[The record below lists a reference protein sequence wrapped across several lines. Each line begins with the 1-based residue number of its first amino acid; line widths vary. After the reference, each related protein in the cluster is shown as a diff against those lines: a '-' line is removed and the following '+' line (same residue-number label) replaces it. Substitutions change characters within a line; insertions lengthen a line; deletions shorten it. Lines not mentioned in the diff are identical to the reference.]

1 MPKAPLGEKRV
12 QNYAFFTKRPNIF
25 VLFRNSLYF
34 CTEMK
39 KTTHLIIAYAL
50 MCVCASAQIKVSQTE
65 YDLGELGWRI
75 PKSQQITLHN
85 KSRHAVILT
94 DLRTDCGCTT
104 AVWQKGQLI
113 ESGQNATISVTYD
126 AATLGHFKKG
136 LRVITTGHDGKQQET
151 TLWIKGQVLPEIIDY
166 SQEYPYAIGE
176 GIYLS
181 GAEVEFDNV
190 QQGERPVQTL
200 RIVNGSKQN
209 YTPTLMHLPHWL
221 KVDSQPQVLRPGNSG
236 ILTFTAHADEIHNFG
251 LTQAPIYVSRFAGD
265 KVSHNNEI
273 QVSMT
278 LVPKVNTNPQAL
290 HQAPRAEV
298 DTVVIISE
306 RGAKG
311 ARRLNGTVTITNT
324 GVGVLEINRMQ
335 VYNTGLQV
343 SINKSKIKPGQ
354 STTLRVTGWSDRE
367 KAMQHKGRK
376 RILLITN
383 DPLHPQIAIDVKE
396 EK

>member
-1 MPKAPLGEKRV
+1 
-12 QNYAFFTKRPNIF
+12 
-25 VLFRNSLYF
+25 
-34 CTEMK
+34 MK
-39 KTTHLIIAYAL
+39 KTTHLIIAFAL
-50 MCVCASAQIKVSQTE
+50 ACVCASAQIKVSQSE
-65 YDLGELGWRI
+65 YDLGELGWRN

-85 KSRHAVILT
+85 KGRHAVILT

-113 ESGQNATISVTYD
+113 ESGQKTTVTVTYD

-136 LRVITTGHDGKQQET
+136 LRVITTDHDGKQQET

-190 QQGERPVQTL
+190 QQGDRPTESL
-200 RIVNGSKQN
+200 RIVNGSKHN

-221 KVDSQPQVLRPGNSG
+221 TVHCEPQVLQPGKAG
-236 ILTFTAHADEIHNFG
+236 ILTFTAQAEDIHSFG

-273 QVSMT
+273 QVSLT

-290 HQAPRAEV
+290 HLAPHAVV
-298 DTVVIISE
+298 DTVVTLSE
-306 RGAKG
+306 RGTKG
-311 ARRLNGTVTITNT
+311 ARRLNGTATITNT
-324 GVGVLEINRMQ
+324 GAGVLEINRMQ

-354 STTLRVTGWSDRE
+354 STTLRVTGWSDHE
-367 KAMQHKGRK
+367 KAMQYKGRK

-383 DPLHPQIAIDVKE
+383 DPLRPQIAIDVKE
-396 EK
+396 EH